1 MSEIRKLAE
10 GWEWK
15 FGKTPKFSTNRT
27 FTSDKLGTEL
37 SVICNFEKGR
47 IHEAEIA
54 CDCSIPRVKE
64 YTDILRRELLGQ
76 RLCREDLN
84 QVLQVHDLS
93 PLVKQEELVIEWINQ
108 CCVQALCTGV

>member
-1 MSEIRKLAE
+1 M
-10 GWEWK
+10 
-15 FGKTPKFSTNRT
+15 
-27 FTSDKLGTEL
+27 
-37 SVICNFEKGR
+37 ICNFEKGR

-93 PLVKQEELVIEWINQ
+93 PLVKQEELMIEWINQ